1 MMVAI
6 ASCAAVGVSLDSIH
20 DTLAAFK
27 GVEHRI
33 EFVRELDGV
42 RYYNDSKGTNTDAA
56 VIAIK
61 AFEKPVILLNGWS

>member
-1 MMVAI
+1 MHNVANMMVAI
-6 ASCAAVGVSLDSIH
+6 ASCASVGVSLDSIH

-56 VIAIK
+56 VIAIS
-61 AFEKPVILLNGWS
+61 I